1 MRENVK
7 ERLVIVIASIGMF
20 LSTLD
25 TGIINVALPF
35 LKNHFQTNT
44 NTVALTVIGYSTSLA
59 IFIMLFGIL
68 SDTKGKLKIA
78 NFGMWLFM
86 LASLFVGFLKA

>member
-7 ERLVIVIASIGMF
+7 EKPAIVIASIGMF

-44 NTVALTVIGYSTSLA
+44 NTAALSVIGYSTSLA

-68 SDTKGKLKIA
+68 SDIKGKLKIA
-78 NFGMWLFM
+78 NFVM
-86 LASLFVGFLKA
+86 